1 LWVNPFSF
9 SLRLKVLERDDFT
22 KMISKLPGK
31 VIPSHP
37 SKTILAILQ
46 KVAEQGREFF
56 SFLEIFLY
64 NMMIFTIL

>member
-1 LWVNPFSF
+1 MKIYSFSF

-46 KVAEQGREFF
+46 KVAEQ
-56 SFLEIFLY
+56 SFQ
-64 NMMIFTIL
+64 